1 MDLAQI
7 KFEEFAQRQKDRVA
21 AIEDPKLRAEAE
33 KKAAESIK
41 EAEISLSEFK
51 IQKMSETDA
60 RIDILRINNLQK
72 ARQAQQDLMNQESE
86 ALLSFN
92 AQMATNEIDRIE
104 FERQLNDEQYQ
115 NKIYN
120 IEREIEAR
128 KIAGESFVDLEEQIA
143 NETNKFERQKTALTE
158 KEQKTR
164 LAIANQVGNA
174 IIGIAGEGSAVGK
187 SVAVAMA
194 IMNTKEA
201 ITNALGAKPYGPWN
215 IAQALA
221 VGAFGFKQVQD
232 IINTKIPGKA
242 GSAAGVGAGGAAIT
256 TEAPDFNVVGI
267 GQASQLGQV
276 IGSQFGQP
284 IRAYVVSSDV
294 NTGQALERSITGNA
308 KLD

>member
-1 MDLAQI
+1 M
-7 KFEEFAQRQKDRVA
+7 
-21 AIEDPKLRAEAE
+21 
-33 KKAAESIK
+33 
-41 EAEISLSEFK
+41 
-51 IQKMSETDA
+51 
-60 RIDILRINNLQK
+60 
-72 ARQAQQDLMNQESE
+72 
-86 ALLSFN
+86 
-92 AQMATNEIDRIE
+92 
-104 FERQLNDEQYQ
+104 
-115 NKIYN
+115 
-120 IEREIEAR
+120 
-128 KIAGESFVDLEEQIA
+128 
-143 NETNKFERQKTALTE
+143 
-158 KEQKTR
+158 
-164 LAIANQVGNA
+164 AIANQVGNA

-187 SVAVAMA
+187 AVAIAMA
-194 IMNTKEA
+194 VMNTKEA

-284 IRAYVVSSDV
+284 IRAYVVSNDV

>member
-1 MDLAQI
+1 M
-7 KFEEFAQRQKDRVA
+7 
-21 AIEDPKLRAEAE
+21 AI
-33 KKAAESIK
+33 
-41 EAEISLSEFK
+41 
-51 IQKMSETDA
+51 
-60 RIDILRINNLQK
+60 
-72 ARQAQQDLMNQESE
+72 
-86 ALLSFN
+86 
-92 AQMATNEIDRIE
+92 NEIDRIE